1 MESIFTA
8 MRRCQLFDGI
18 PEDKY
23 QNVLNCLHGEVR
35 TIPRNT
41 VLLRIGERQRRP
53 GVVMSGTLR
62 ISLYSE
68 DGNLLTIDRLSRGR
82 VFGESLVCSMSED
95 SPIQI
100 DALTETEV
108 LYLDFDP
115 LLLQQENGCPYRMRV
130 TANLLREMGKG
141 ALFLNQK
148 MRILAQ
154 NRLRNRIKVYLQGL
168 PIASN
173 GEIRLEMGRGEMADY
188 LCVDRSALS
197 RELGRMQK
205 EGILTYQG
213 QVVHILDSV
222 FLPAGAER
230 GGPSV
235 ARATDSPAVLW
246 NNLLWLDNAN
256 RKINNGLRLED
267 AT

>member
-1 MESIFTA
+1 MGEGWFYIIVDMLAGAGVTFAAMPLLLKFCRTKGYYDLPGGRKVHHLAVPRLGGVLFMPAMIIRLAGWMERTA
-8 MRRCQLFDGI
+8 HRPFL
-18 PEDKY
+18 PEF
-23 QNVLNCLHGEVR
+23 
-35 TIPRNT
+35 
-41 VLLRIGERQRRP
+41 
-53 GVVMSGTLR
+53 
-62 ISLYSE
+62 
-68 DGNLLTIDRLSRGR
+68 DRLSRGR

-213 QVVHILDSV
+213 QVVHILDSE
-222 FLPAGAER
+222 FLSA
-230 GGPSV
+230 
-235 ARATDSPAVLW
+235 
-246 NNLLWLDNAN
+246 
-256 RKINNGLRLED
+256 
-267 AT
+267 

>member
-1 MESIFTA
+1 MGSIFAA

-18 PEDKY
+18 PEEKY

-35 TIPRNT
+35 AIPKDTI
-41 VLLRIGERQRRP
+41 LLRIGDCQKRP

-82 VFGESLVCSMSED
+82 VFGETLVCSMSQD

-100 DALTETEV
+100 DALNDTEV

-130 TANLLREMGKG
+130 TANLLQEMGRG

-168 PIASN
+168 PVASN

-188 LCVDRSALS
+188 LCVDRSALPENWAEC
-197 RELGRMQK
+197 RKR
-205 EGILTYQG
+205 
-213 QVVHILDSV
+213 V
-222 FLPAGAER
+222 FLLIR
-230 GGPSV
+230 
-235 ARATDSPAVLW
+235 D
-246 NNLLWLDNAN
+246 
-256 RKINNGLRLED
+256 RLFKFW
-267 AT
+267 TVSF

>member
-115 LLLQQENGCPYRMRV
+115 LLIQQENGCPYRMRV

-197 RELGRMQK
+197 RELGGGERG
-205 EGILTYQG
+205 GILTYEG
-213 QVVHILDSV
+213 RVVHVVDGD
-222 FLPAGAER
+222 FWAGGAEKA
-230 GGPSV
+230 GLPV
-235 ARATDSPAVLW
+235 AMATDSPAVLW

>member
-1 MESIFTA
+1 MGSIFAA

-18 PEDKY
+18 PEEKY

-35 TIPRNT
+35 AIPKDTI
-41 VLLRIGERQRRP
+41 LLRIGDCQKRP

-68 DGNLLTIDRLSRGR
+68 
-82 VFGESLVCSMSED
+82 VCSMSQD

-100 DALTETEV
+100 DALNDTEV

-130 TANLLREMGKG
+130 TANLLQEMGRG

-168 PIASN
+168 PVASN

-213 QVVHILDSV
+213 QVIQILDSK
-222 FLPAGAER
+222 FLTA
-230 GGPSV
+230 
-235 ARATDSPAVLW
+235 
-246 NNLLWLDNAN
+246 
-256 RKINNGLRLED
+256 
-267 AT
+267 

>member
-1 MESIFTA
+1 MGSIFAA

-18 PEDKY
+18 PEEKY

-35 TIPRNT
+35 AIPKDTI
-41 VLLRIGERQRRP
+41 LLRIGDCQKRP

-82 VFGESLVCSMSED
+82 VFGETLVCSMSQD

-100 DALTETEV
+100 DALSDTEV

-130 TANLLREMGKG
+130 TANLLQEMGRG

-168 PIASN
+168 PVASN

-188 LCVDRSALS
+188 LCVDRSAL
-197 RELGRMQK
+197 RENWAECRK
-205 EGILTYQG
+205 R
-213 QVVHILDSV
+213 V
-222 FLPAGAER
+222 FLLIR
-230 GGPSV
+230 
-235 ARATDSPAVLW
+235 D
-246 NNLLWLDNAN
+246 
-256 RKINNGLRLED
+256 RLFKFW
-267 AT
+267 TVSF

>member
-130 TANLLREMGKG
+130 TANLLQEMGKG

-213 QVVHILDSV
+213 QVVHMVAGV
-222 FLPAGAER
+222 FLPAGAKKA
-230 GGPSV
+230 GLPF
-235 ARATDSPAVLW
+235 AMATDSPAVLW
-246 NNLLWLDNAN
+246 NNLL
-256 RKINNGLRLED
+256 
-267 AT
+267 

>member
-1 MESIFTA
+1 MASIKQLDDRRFKITVSNGYRPDGKKICKAKTIRVPESIPK
-8 MRRCQLFDGI
+8 RGI
-18 PEDKY
+18 PQYVAHEAEE
-23 QNVLNCLHGEVR
+23 L
-35 TIPRNT
+35 
-41 VLLRIGERQRRP
+41 ERQFKT
-53 GVVMSGTLR
+53 G
-62 ISLYSE
+62 YSE

-82 VFGESLVCSMSED
+82 VFGETLVCSMSQD

-100 DALTETEV
+100 DALNDTEV

-130 TANLLREMGKG
+130 TANLLQEMGRG

-168 PIASN
+168 PVASN

-213 QVVHILDSV
+213 QVIQILDSK
-222 FLPAGAER
+222 FLTA
-230 GGPSV
+230 
-235 ARATDSPAVLW
+235 
-246 NNLLWLDNAN
+246 
-256 RKINNGLRLED
+256 
-267 AT
+267 

>member
-1 MESIFTA
+1 
-8 MRRCQLFDGI
+8 
-18 PEDKY
+18 
-23 QNVLNCLHGEVR
+23 
-35 TIPRNT
+35 
-41 VLLRIGERQRRP
+41 
-53 GVVMSGTLR
+53 MSGTLR

-68 DGNLLTIDRLSRGR
+68 DGNLLTIDRLSRGACL
-82 VFGESLVCSMSED
+82 GETLVCSMSQD

-100 DALTETEV
+100 DALNDTEV

-115 LLLQQENGCPYRMRV
+115 LLLQQENGCPYRMQV
-130 TANLLREMGKG
+130 TANLLQEMGRG

-168 PIASN
+168 PVASN

-213 QVVHILDSV
+213 QVIQILDSK
-222 FLPAGAER
+222 FLTA
-230 GGPSV
+230 
-235 ARATDSPAVLW
+235 
-246 NNLLWLDNAN
+246 
-256 RKINNGLRLED
+256 
-267 AT
+267 

>member
-1 MESIFTA
+1 MGSIFAA

-18 PEDKY
+18 PEEKY

-35 TIPRNT
+35 AIPKDTI
-41 VLLRIGERQRRP
+41 LLRIGDCQKRP

-82 VFGESLVCSMSED
+82 VFGETLVCSMSQD

-100 DALTETEV
+100 DALNDTEV

-130 TANLLREMGKG
+130 TANLLQEMGRG

-168 PIASN
+168 PVASN

-188 LCVDRSALS
+188 LCVERSALS

-213 QVVHILDSV
+213 QVIQILDSK
-222 FLPAGAER
+222 FLTA
-230 GGPSV
+230 
-235 ARATDSPAVLW
+235 
-246 NNLLWLDNAN
+246 
-256 RKINNGLRLED
+256 
-267 AT
+267 

>member
-53 GVVMSGTLR
+53 GVVMSGTLG

-173 GEIRLEMGRGEMADY
+173 GEIQLEMGRGEMADY

-213 QVVHILDSV
+213 QVVHILDSE
-222 FLPAGAER
+222 FLSA
-230 GGPSV
+230 
-235 ARATDSPAVLW
+235 
-246 NNLLWLDNAN
+246 
-256 RKINNGLRLED
+256 
-267 AT
+267 